1 MNISGPWS
9 ADEATDFLAST
20 SIPIRLAT
28 TTPSGGLWMVS
39 LWYQYADGQFEC
51 ATSAS
56 ADLVAFLEGDD
67 RVAFEVSTNRPPYKG
82 VRGAG
87 TATVEPDPEREVL
100 RSLLER
106 YLGGTESDLAATLL
120 DKRRE
125 EVRIAIAPERVS
137 SWDYTE
143 RMKEA

>member
-1 MNISGPWS
+1 MNVSGAWTT
-9 ADEATDFLAST
+9 AEANEFLTST
-20 SIPIRLAT
+20 TIPIRLAT
-28 TTPSGGLWMVS
+28 STPSGGLWLVS
-39 LWYQYADGQFEC
+39 LWYQYEDGRFEL

-56 ADLVAFLEGDD
+56 ADVVEFLRADD
-67 RVAFEVSTNRPPYKG
+67 GVAFEVSTNQPPYMG

-87 TATVEPDPEREVL
+87 TATVEPDPDRAVL

-106 YLGGTESDLAATLL
+106 YLGGTESELAATLL

-125 EVRIAIAPERVS
+125 EVRIRIEPERVS

-143 RMKEA
+143 RMKET